1 MRVISGKYKGSILE
15 GDKIDGTRPTIAR
28 VKESVF
34 ATIQNKIPDSIVLDL
49 FAGSGSLGIEALSM
63 GAKFCYFID
72 HQKQAFNAL
81 TRNTSKLKISKDV
94 KIIKSDFISFLKQT
108 EVKFDIIFLDPP
120 YDSDYIKRSVDLIVS
135 RDLLKKDGII
145 VCETSSL
152 DRVPECDRLE
162 VLKNKKY
169 GDKFIVILE
178 KI

>member
-34 ATIQNKIPDSIVLDL
+34 ATIQNKIPNSIVLDL

-72 HQKQAFNAL
+72 HQKAAYNAL
-81 TRNTSKLKISKDV
+81 NRNISKLKIAKDV
-94 KIIKSDFISFLKQT
+94 KIIKSDFSSFLKQT
-108 EVKFDIIFLDPP
+108 KEKFDIIFLDPP
-120 YDSDYIKRSVDLIVS
+120 YDSDYIKRSLDLILS
-135 RDLLKKDGII
+135 EDLLQEEGII
-145 VCETSSL
+145 VCETSDL
-152 DRVPECDRLE
+152 NKVPEYDKLT

-169 GDKFIVILE
+169 GDKYIVILE
-178 KI
+178 KV